1 MPTLRKLIEQSETL
15 AEQNEKM
22 RKAFSGMDVANQIS
36 QALEEQRRAI
46 LQTANTAAQGFYSM
60 DQALRA
66 SIRWQAD
73 EEQMRSAMLAMK
85 AAADM
90 PARMIS
96 PFDIPAAFEVVNPFA
111 LADASLRQQF
121 KDMFAIQPPDMGRF
135 LGGIS
140 EANLQAAIKGV
151 AMPAGWDMM
160 LSGIAT
166 GFERQPPSMGELLG
180 QVRAPAVIA
189 PRSEPPTHQAQIE
202 TVHIALDAREM
213 INHLL
218 SAGKAT
224 PKQII
229 EILLDRNAG
238 SQQPPA
244 WPEIEALA
252 LDYERNGHNYDG
264 LAGFAR
270 KHGIHRATIDRYL
283 KMYEAATG
291 RQIRPGR
298 GRQKQRKKS

>member
-66 SIRWQAD
+66 SLRWQAD

-121 KDMFAIQPPDMGRF
+121 IDMFAIQPPDMGRI

-140 EANLQAAIKGV
+140 EANLQAAIEGV

-189 PRSEPPTHQAQIE
+189 PPGADDVLKRVDRLIKAKNLSDDEVRVLENLSE
-202 TVHIALDAREM
+202 REL
-213 INHLL
+213 NL
-218 SAGKAT
+218 
-224 PKQII
+224 
-229 EILLDRNAG
+229 ILK
-238 SQQPPA
+238 
-244 WPEIEALA
+244 
-252 LDYERNGHNYDG
+252 
-264 LAGFAR
+264 LAGQALGAR
-270 KHGIHRATIDRYL
+270 KRGPQAAPVEVQIQLNDRYEEL
-283 KMYEAATG
+283 K
-291 RQIRPGR
+291 
-298 GRQKQRKKS
+298 RKKGREYSQEIFMMREGHKIWACDVKTFERYRRNVKRLREQGLI